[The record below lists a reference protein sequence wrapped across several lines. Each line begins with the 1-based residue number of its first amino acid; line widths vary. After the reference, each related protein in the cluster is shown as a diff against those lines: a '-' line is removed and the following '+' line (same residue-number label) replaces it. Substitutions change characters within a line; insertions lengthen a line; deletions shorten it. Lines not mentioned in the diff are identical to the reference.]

1 VFSWVA
7 GSWAAASWAVVPL
20 TVAAV
25 AICWLLAWLA
35 LLAVFAWLVRRRA
48 DTSTLR
54 VLVRLAQA
62 WRMPGAPFK
71 ALEDA
76 GRRRGD
82 RHG

>member
-1 VFSWVA
+1 MF
-7 GSWAAASWAVVPL
+7 SWAAEGSWVVVPL

-25 AICWLLAWLA
+25 AVCWMFAWLS

-62 WRMPGAPFK
+62 WRMPGRPFK

-76 GRRRGD
+76 GRRRDGPD
-82 RHG
+82 